1 MIRII
6 LSYIFSK
13 DQPDT
18 LLYVLVHKS
27 KFSSEN
33 FGVEI
38 SSGKNS
44 LIQQI
49 KTTPALLV
57 NGVHIIQTIRFDMY
71 SLFTVIEKCIPI
83 SSKNIR

>member
-6 LSYIFSK
+6 LSYTASK

-27 KFSSEN
+27 KFSPEN

-38 SSGKNS
+38 
-44 LIQQI
+44 LLARQQI
-49 KTTPALLV
+49 KATPALLV
-57 NGVHIIQTIRFDMY
+57 NGAHIIQTIRYVFFVY
-71 SLFTVIEKCIPI
+71 S
-83 SSKNIR
+83 N